1 MDDKCRNCEGKEQA
15 CVPFFLHENAMM
27 HYNRANHRMLIAL
40 IVSVTIVM
48 LGMVTLGW
56 MFLSSYNDREKG
68 WQEIVQQ
75 KLTEVENAKEE
86 STPGL

>member
-1 MDDKCRNCEGKEQA
+1 MDCKNCEGKEQA

-27 HYNRANHRMLIAL
+27 HYNKANHRMLVAL
-40 IVSVTIVM
+40 IVSITVM
-48 LGMVTLGW
+48 VIGFVTLGW

-75 KLTEVENAKEE
+75 KITEVSDGVHEQPN
-86 STPGL
+86 P